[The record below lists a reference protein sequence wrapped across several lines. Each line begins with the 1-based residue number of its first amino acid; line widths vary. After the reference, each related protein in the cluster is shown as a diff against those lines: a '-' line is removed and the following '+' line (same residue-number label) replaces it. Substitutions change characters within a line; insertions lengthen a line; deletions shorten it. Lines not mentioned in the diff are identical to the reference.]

1 MERIA
6 RPGKFEGEPT
16 FVPYFWDAILEGSG
30 DEDFDIDGRTWTV
43 LEVNSE
49 DVTMFPELLNIKRV
63 ALSEDSQGFVTY
75 CAAASGYNGCIG
87 CDAIIIDHVVCDDC
101 REGRLPCESCGCWES
116 NPEDCQGCEHFE
128 LVQDALEVR

>member
-1 MERIA
+1 MTTESKMNRIT

-30 DEDFDIDGRTWTV
+30 DEDFEVDGCMWTS
-43 LEVNSE
+43 LAVNPE
-49 DVTMFPELLNIKRV
+49 DVARFPELHNIKLV

-87 CDAIIIDHVVCDDC
+87 CDAIIIDDVVCDDC
-101 REGRLPCESCGCWES
+101 REGREPCERCDFFGGGM
-116 NPEDCQGCEHFE
+116 DCDGCEYYRG
-128 LVQDALEVR
+128 QR